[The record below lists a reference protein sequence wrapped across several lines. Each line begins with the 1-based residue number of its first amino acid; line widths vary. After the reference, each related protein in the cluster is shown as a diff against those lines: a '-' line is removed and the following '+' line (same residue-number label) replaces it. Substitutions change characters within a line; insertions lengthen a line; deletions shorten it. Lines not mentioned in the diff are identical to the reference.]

1 MGFVGSERFLDG
13 LVQGSSGAS
22 GRANDTEIYVLKTTP
37 VRTVREKRWTT
48 TATVLGRKVD
58 ALPRWHCQ
66 DGRRVG
72 CTVDGLEADSDR
84 SAEPWALGQ

>member
-1 MGFVGSERFLDG
+1 M
-13 LVQGSSGAS
+13 
-22 GRANDTEIYVLKTTP
+22 
-37 VRTVREKRWTT
+37 RTVREKRWTT

-66 DGRRVG
+66 DVRRVG
-72 CTVDGLEADSDR
+72 CTMDGLEADIDR